1 MIFTILTAL
10 VALNPADSL
19 SATLDTSIVSST
31 RITERAPIAYSQ
43 MDAPQ
48 LKTKE
53 ASLSLPQSL
62 EMMPSVVSLS
72 ECGTGVGYT
81 SFSVRG
87 ISGYHT
93 NVTLNG
99 ISLGD
104 SESQEV
110 FWVNIPGLSSILSS
124 VQLQRGLGT
133 AACGPGAFGASLNM
147 ETQAPERLG
156 GFARGSFG
164 SYGTWTG
171 AARASTGRLRC
182 GVFADVA
189 VNVQGTDGYIRNA
202 PARVLSAYANFGWQ
216 GSRDLVQA
224 ILLQGAQRSAITW
237 NGVPYDIY
245 PVDRRYNVNEG
256 DTDNF
261 SQTHV
266 QINYRHTF
274 TLPLKWNTTFNYT
287 HGYGWYDID
296 GNKDYLGNDLYV
308 LRSDLLYSCG
318 KLNLCGTLYAG
329 HYAGRHW
336 GNGYSDTA
344 LKSEADASVRAE
356 WTVARGFSLLG
367 EVQYRGVWYDLYGK
381 MHSWNFCNPRLGINW
396 SRSAHK
402 LYAFAAMGHRE
413 PARADFDA
421 NPDVRRERLYDFEL
435 GYKYSSYVFS
445 GSVNLYD
452 MEYGDILVETG
463 KMDSQ
468 GYAIKDNL
476 PHAWRRGVEVELGAR
491 PLRWLGIDA
500 NCTVSDNRYDG
511 GYLPLSPGIV
521 AAVALKFI
529 PVEGLSLRWD
539 TKYVG
544 RQDRI
549 PDYTVSRISASE
561 TFDFGRLRFT
571 VSAYMDNIFDA
582 EYYAY
587 AWDGGVYPAATRNG
601 SISLS
606 LGF

>member
-62 EMMPSVVSLS
+62 DMMPSVVGLS

-81 SFSVRG
+81 TFSVRG

-104 SESQEV
+104 SESQTV

-147 ETQAPERLG
+147 ETRASRKAG

-171 AARASTGRLRC
+171 ALRASSGKLKN
-182 GVFADVA
+182 GVFADMA
-189 VNVQGTDGYIRNA
+189 INTQGTEGYIRNA
-202 PARVLSAYANFGWQ
+202 PARVFSAYANVGWQ
-216 GSRDLVQA
+216 GKRDMLQV
-224 ILLQGAQRSAITW
+224 IMLQGLQRSAITW

-266 QINYRHTF
+266 QLNYAHNF
-274 TLPLKWNTTFNYT
+274 ALPLKWNTTFNYT

-296 GNKDYLGNDLYV
+296 ALKDYLGNDLYA
-308 LRSDLLYSCG
+308 LRSDLMYSRDN
-318 KLNLCGTLYAG
+318 LNLGATLYAS
-329 HYAGRHW
+329 HYAGCHW
-336 GNGYSDTA
+336 GNGYDSVA
-344 LKSEADASVRAE
+344 KKSEADASLRAE
-356 WTVARGFSLLG
+356 WTVVRGLTLFG
-367 EVQYRGVWYDLYGK
+367 EIQYRGVWYDLYDV
-381 MHSWNFCNPRLGINW
+381 MHRWNFCNPRLGVNW
-396 SRSAHK
+396 AFSAHK
-402 LYAFAAMGHRE
+402 FYAFAAMGHRE
-413 PARADFDA
+413 PARTDFDA
-421 NPDVRRERLYDFEL
+421 NPDVCRERLYDFEM
-435 GYKYSSYVFS
+435 GYKYSSYVLS
-445 GSVNLYD
+445 GSINLYD
-452 MEYGDILVETG
+452 MEYRDILIETG

-476 PHAWRRGVEVELGAR
+476 PHAWRRGVEVELAAR
-491 PLRWLGIDA
+491 PLPWLGIDA
-500 NCTVSDNRYDG
+500 NCTVGDNRHPG

-521 AAVALKFI
+521 AAVGLKLV
-529 PVEGLSLRWD
+529 PLEGLSLRWD

-544 RQDRI
+544 KQDRI
-549 PDYTVSRISASE
+549 PDYTLSRFSVSES
-561 TFDFGRLRFT
+561 FDFGRIRFT
-571 VSAYMDNIFDA
+571 VSAYLNNVFDA

-587 AWDGGVYPAATRNG
+587 AWDGGVYPAATRNA

-606 LGF
+606 LEF